1 MKLRQWLLAAAL
13 IGVTPLT
20 GFAQGH
26 TERGAVLGGLGGALA
41 GAAIGKHNGE
51 TAAGALL
58 GGAVGLIAGSAIG
71 GAKDDDAARRQ
82 AMYQYQAQAAYRA
95 ITPQQVVTMTHSGVN
110 PNVIITQIQQNGVSR
125 RLEVSEVIWLH
136 QQGVNEAVITVM
148 QNAPIA
154 TAVVAPAPVYS
165 APVVVEE
172 HYYHAPA
179 PRYYRYPHHH
189 HYHRRPGPTFYG
201 GVTIRN

>member
-1 MKLRQWLLAAAL
+1 M
-13 IGVTPLT
+13 
-20 GFAQGH
+20 
-26 TERGAVLGGLGGALA
+26 AVGGGADRRNPPDRLRPRAYGARGGARRVGRRLA

-189 HYHRRPGPTFYG
+189 HYHRRPGPD
-201 GVTIRN
+201 VLRRRHDPQLAD